1 MLKLTKMGKEN
12 RVREQYDRLAE
23 RYDLRWRD
31 YVRSTL
37 SFLMKWMNVQGTER
51 ILDVACGT
59 GTLEQWLE
67 KDHPG
72 QTMSGI
78 DISEKMIS
86 VARHKLAAYPN
97 VTFFKASASQIPFPE
112 ESFDLVVCANS
123 FHFFDEP
130 SRSLVEMRRVL
141 KTGGRIIILDWCRD
155 YLICRFRDLCLKIF
169 DSTHK
174 QCYTQRELHSFLTNV
189 NFHIV
194 KEQRFKANLVW
205 GMMIAMAIKPRN
217 ERSQK

>member
-37 SFLMKWMNVQGTER
+37 SFLMKWMNAQGTER
-51 ILDVACGT
+51 ILDVAGGT

-72 QTMSGI
+72 PTMSGI

-86 VARHKLAAYPN
+86 VARHKLADYPN
-97 VTFFKASASQIPFPE
+97 VTFFKASASQIPFP
-112 ESFDLVVCANS
+112 
-123 FHFFDEP
+123 
-130 SRSLVEMRRVL
+130 
-141 KTGGRIIILDWCRD
+141 
-155 YLICRFRDLCLKIF
+155 
-169 DSTHK
+169 
-174 QCYTQRELHSFLTNV
+174 
-189 NFHIV
+189 
-194 KEQRFKANLVW
+194 
-205 GMMIAMAIKPRN
+205 
-217 ERSQK
+217 